1 LIDELQFED
10 IYSIPEK
17 RYCFV
22 VYKTIESAEKAM
34 KILGDCPLKAYDNI
48 KLYIKYA
55 EEDDSTNTTTTNNNN
70 TGLSIEPE
78 DCSNTDN
85 IKIPGLYLFTDF
97 IDNGTE
103 EILYE
108 YFSKEDCPWEQTLN
122 RKVQHYGF
130 PFNYR
135 TLMLDYSV
143 DSRPIP
149 TICNVIMDKI
159 VKKVLE
165 LGLQKETYNENDDD
179 DDDNNSNSDDIS
191 NNTNKQALFQQL
203 TVNQYLPGQGIAP
216 HIDTESCIGPIIP
229 VINLASGITMLMEKR
244 KSNNNDDTDHR
255 VKKHIWLPR
264 RSLLILSGESR
275 YLYSHGIA
283 PRNTDK
289 VNGTLIPRQIRISLT
304 FRQVLHPGDIPKN
317 SLSPST
323 LEKDHVFEVY
333 DNIAIHWNH
342 TRGKRKVHWHRVK
355 AFIESLPKG
364 SYVADIGCGD
374 GKYFGLN
381 PDIFLL
387 GCDRSTKLLEV
398 SQNDVESPG
407 NTYNSSN
414 HRYETF
420 SCDAVKLPLRSN
432 VFDAA
437 LCIAVLHHLSTVD
450 RRIAVLRELL
460 RITRFGGMIMLQA
473 WALEQDETSRRNF
486 EKQDVFVPWNLPK
499 RFNDDG
505 DDRVFQR
512 YCHVYKEGEL
522 IDLCSSIPNCKV
534 IDSGWDKGN
543 WFVQLEKVED
553 NRLLKSGFGLEKSLP
568 TPPLRL

>member
-1 LIDELQFED
+1 
-10 IYSIPEK
+10 
-17 RYCFV
+17 
-22 VYKTIESAEKAM
+22 
-34 KILGDCPLKAYDNI
+34 
-48 KLYIKYA
+48 
-55 EEDDSTNTTTTNNNN
+55 
-70 TGLSIEPE
+70 
-78 DCSNTDN
+78 
-85 IKIPGLYLFTDF
+85 
-97 IDNGTE
+97 
-103 EILYE
+103 
-108 YFSKEDCPWEQTLN
+108 
-122 RKVQHYGF
+122 
-130 PFNYR
+130 
-135 TLMLDYSV
+135 MLDYSV
-143 DSRPIP
+143 DNRPIP
-149 TICNVIMDKI
+149 TICSATIDRIVQKVI
-159 VKKVLE
+159 E
-165 LGLQKETYNENDDD
+165 LGLHKESTYDSNDD
-179 DDDNNSNSDDIS
+179 NSDIDDL
-191 NNTNKQALFQQL
+191 TNKTSKQELFQQL

-229 VINLASGITMLMEKR
+229 VINLGSGITMAFEKR
-244 KSNNNDDTDHR
+244 KSNDNDDIGPR
-255 VKKHIWLPR
+255 VKNHVWLPR

-275 YLYSHGIA
+275 YCYSHGIA

-317 SLSPST
+317 CLSPST

-355 AFIESLPKG
+355 TFIESLPKG
-364 SYVADIGCGD
+364 SYIADIGCGD

-381 PDIFLL
+381 PDVFLL
-387 GCDRSTKLLEV
+387 GCDRSIKLLEV
-398 SQNDVESPG
+398 SQNDVESSG
-407 NTYNSSN
+407 NIVHYSN

-420 SCDAVKLPLRSN
+420 SCDSVKLPLRSN
-432 VFDAA
+432 VFDAT

-450 RRIAVLRELL
+450 RRIAILRELL

-473 WALEQDETSRRNF
+473 WALEQDETSRINF

-543 WFVQLEKVED
+543 WFVQLEKV
-553 NRLLKSGFGLEKSLP
+553 
-568 TPPLRL
+568 